1 MRMDKFKTGFTGYK
15 KEEVNKFVNDVV
27 KQVELMLAD
36 LKTKDVEITDLK
48 KSLEHYKNMENT
60 FNRAILVAEDASNQI
75 KRIARDESVG
85 LIEEAKKNASR
96 IVNDALYQAE
106 KTQVET
112 AQLKRNIV
120 TFKRRLRTI
129 IESQLDL
136 VDDIDHLDI

>member
-1 MRMDKFKTGFTGYK
+1 MDKFSTGLAGYK
-15 KEEVNKFVNDVV
+15 KEEVNKFVNDVI
-27 KQVELMLAD
+27 KQVEQMLAD
-36 LKTKDVEITDLK
+36 LRTKDIKMQELK
-48 KSLEHYKNMENT
+48 NSLEHYKNMENT
-60 FNRAILVAEDASNQI
+60 FNRAILVAEDASSQI
-75 KRIARDESVG
+75 KRIARDESAT

-96 IVNDALYQAE
+96 IVNDALIQAE
-106 KTQVET
+106 KTQIET

>member
-75 KRIARDESVG
+75 KRIARDESAG

-96 IVNDALYQAE
+96 IVNDALIQAE
-106 KTQVET
+106 KTQIET

-129 IESQLDL
+129 VESQLDL

>member
-1 MRMDKFKTGFTGYK
+1 MDKFSTGLAGYK
-15 KEEVNKFVNDVV
+15 KEEVNKFVNDVI
-27 KQVELMLAD
+27 KQVEQMLAD
-36 LKTKDVEITDLK
+36 LRTKDIEMQELK
-48 KSLEHYKNMENT
+48 NSLEHYKNMENT
-60 FNRAILVAEDASNQI
+60 FNRAILVAEDASSQI
-75 KRIARDESVG
+75 KRIARDESAT

-96 IVNDALYQAE
+96 IVNDALIQAE
-106 KTQVET
+106 KTQMET

>member
-1 MRMDKFKTGFTGYK
+1 MDKFKTGFSGYK

-27 KQVELMLAD
+27 KQVESMLAD
-36 LKTKDVEITDLK
+36 LRTKDIEIQELK

-60 FNRAILVAEDASNQI
+60 FNRAIQVAEEASSQI
-75 KRIARDESVG
+75 KRIARDEGSN
-85 LIEEAKKNASR
+85 IITEAKKNASR
-96 IVNDALYQAE
+96 IVNDALMQAE
-106 KTQVET
+106 KTQMET

-136 VDDIDHLDI
+136 VDDIDHLDL